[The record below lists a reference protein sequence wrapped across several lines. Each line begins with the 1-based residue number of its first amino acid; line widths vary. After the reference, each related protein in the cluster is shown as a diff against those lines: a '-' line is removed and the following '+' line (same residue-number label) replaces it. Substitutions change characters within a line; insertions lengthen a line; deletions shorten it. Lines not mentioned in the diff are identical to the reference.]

1 MRGGFVGGEKGRRRR
16 PSKGARRHLDVDS
29 DPHRLVL
36 AEDELRPIVVS
47 RPLEI
52 LAGAA
57 SEEPTHRLRLLRGA
71 DLLHLWV
78 WFYRCRLVEGEAG
91 PVLLPRSEGARLE
104 VLFPF
109 QHLAERAYYEAQGK
123 SPPATFE
130 PGKAPDLTKPPTR
143 VAEQHDPIDPGD
155 PPTKVRAAHGSRL
168 VFDIPAG
175 ETIGYGTEEILAA
188 MSRLALRV
196 VPLATPRKE
205 ATRPPAVLDP
215 LVPLGGGLV
224 LAREAKGLIIKT
236 LARSDFRDQGSSDMV
251 VGALLRAARDGISAR
266 RLLTPEAAVDTTPSG
281 LADIAGGVGP
291 LTRRPVRGA
300 SRAGRARAPKAD
312 ETAIEAPF
320 RLFLSP
326 STLGGF
332 AHTTKPAQA
341 PGDATRI
348 ELWHSRL
355 GVRHRRD
362 DVWEVD
368 ERKDGQRIVRA
379 VWARDMDF
387 YTERELTSAKD
398 SEFNF
403 KTSLDPR
410 DRRILVRQSGERRF
424 AVPEPVEVERLYLSS
439 LGAWLDLHG
448 QWDPT
453 AYARGGQ
460 PSILSWDHL
469 APMGR
474 DQFVRVVYPGY
485 LFPFGHRC
493 AIVKVTERKIKEEVG
508 PKARLYQ
515 RKFLIVGEPIRTYGH
530 ADLPFREVRIR
541 PTVTPDLRDPG
552 SKKTPHVII
561 AEDLFWPVVGSDKFR
576 FTLDCSDHDNRR
588 VRLQAPLLFVAAHLG
603 GTGPKGKQPKGTAD
617 EIKAAYATDNS
628 VGAYG
633 RSVAF
638 APSVTPGDT
647 AVEVSSF
654 AFAGEPS
661 APGVMRSEPRLV
673 SATVVVPSMR
683 HLAPKAREVEVSY
696 HQDFVAN
703 KGFGGSNA
711 TAQLFLKLAFVE
723 KVSYSEGT
731 DRAGGFV
738 QPDLPVTQL
747 SRRLGAVGE
756 LGSGPGHPPGT
767 FDPGKLLN
775 GVLPRLFGLFDLV
788 DVLPALGLDQMPR
801 FVTEALD
808 RVSALLADLQRLQ
821 QAVTQAVAR
830 LEQGAATTS
839 NSAVQAQLQAAADD
853 LKGAAGDLVA
863 QVKTLV
869 DAVGSVLDPPS
880 ASAAKTPAQVAD
892 QVEDV
897 LDALRTTLG
906 ALAAAVGSLPLP
918 PTVKAELERLVAGVK
933 PVLDAGSDLLDKVMG
948 FLDHLDPGDLSVR
961 ARYVWSPPIEPWPN
975 ATSPIFSVDEP
986 AKAFTLSVE
995 ARASGAG
1002 GAGVDVLA
1010 EMRDFNLHL
1019 LPDAALMRM
1028 TFDRLAFR
1036 ATSGRKPEVD
1046 VVFGG
1051 IEFVGVLGFI
1061 ETLRKLIPFDG
1072 FSDPPYL
1079 DVSAEGATAGF
1090 DLALPNLAVGVFSLE
1105 NISLGADCRVPF
1117 LGDALSVGF
1126 NFCTRDRP
1134 FRLTVMAIGGGGFV
1148 AIRLSP
1154 EGLVVL
1160 EMALEAGASLSL
1172 NFGVASGSVSV
1183 MVGVY
1188 LRLEGDA
1195 GSLTGY
1201 FRIRGEVD
1209 VLGLISA
1216 SITLE
1221 LSLTYEFDSGKMVGR
1236 ASIVVEVEVLLFSGS
1251 VEISVERR
1259 LAGSNQDPTFAE
1271 IMEVNASGESAAW
1284 EMYCQAFVGA

>member
-1 MRGGFVGGEKGRRRR
+1 MLGGFVGGEKGRRRR
-16 PSKGARRHLDVDS
+16 PTKGARRHLDVDT

-36 AEDELRPIVVS
+36 ADDDLRPIVVS

-52 LAGAA
+52 LAAAA

-71 DLLHLWV
+71 DLLHLWAS
-78 WFYRCRLVEGEAG
+78 FYRCRLFEGEAG
-91 PVLLPRSEGARLE
+91 PVLLPNGEGAWLE
-104 VLFPF
+104 ILFPF
-109 QHLAERAYYEAQGK
+109 QHLAERAYYEAEGK
-123 SPPATFE
+123 SPPGTFE
-130 PGKAPDLTKPPTR
+130 PGKAPDLTTAPTR

-168 VFDIPAG
+168 VFEIPAG
-175 ETIGYGTEEILAA
+175 EAIGYGTEEILAA

-215 LVPLGGGLV
+215 LVPVGGGLV
-224 LAREAKGLIIKT
+224 LARERNGLIIKT
-236 LARSDFRDQGSSDMV
+236 QSRSDFRDQRTDDMV
-251 VGALLRAARDGISAR
+251 AAVVRSARDAISAR
-266 RLLTPEAAVDTTPSG
+266 RLLTTETAVDATPSG
-281 LADIAGGVGP
+281 AADVAGGFGP

-300 SRAGRARAPKAD
+300 SRAGRARAPKVD

-326 STLGGF
+326 SSVGGF
-332 AHTTKPAQA
+332 AHSTKPAQA

-368 ERKDGQRIVRA
+368 ERQDRQRIVRA

-387 YTERELTSAKD
+387 YTERELISAED
-398 SEFNF
+398 SEFDF

-410 DRRILVRQSGERRF
+410 DRRILVRQSAEKGF
-424 AVPEPVEVERLYLSS
+424 AVPPEPVEVERLYLSS

-448 QWDPT
+448 EWDATP
-453 AYARGGQ
+453 YANEGQ

-469 APMGR
+469 AAMGR

-493 AIVKVTERKIKEEVG
+493 AIVKVTERKIKEQP

-515 RKFLIVGEPIRTYGH
+515 KKFLVVGEPVRSYQH
-530 ADLPFREVRIR
+530 PDLPFREVRIR

-552 SKKTPHVII
+552 DKENTPHVVI
-561 AEDLFWPVVGSDKFR
+561 AEDLFWPVVGTDKFR
-576 FTLDCSDHDNRR
+576 FTLDCLDHDNRR
-588 VRLQAPLLFVAAHLG
+588 VRLQASLLFVAAHLG
-603 GTGPKGKQPKGTAD
+603 GTKAKDPKATAGG
-617 EIKAAYATDNS
+617 IKAAYATDNR
-628 VGAYG
+628 VTAYG

-654 AFAGEPS
+654 VFDGEPS
-661 APGVMRSEPRLV
+661 TPGGMRSEPGLV

-696 HQDFVAN
+696 HDDFIAN
-703 KGFGGSNA
+703 NGFGGSNA
-711 TAQLFLKLAFVE
+711 TTQLFLKLEFVE
-723 KVSYSEGT
+723 KISYSDGT

-738 QPDLPVTQL
+738 QPDLPVAQL
-747 SRRLGAVGE
+747 SRTLGAVGE
-756 LGSGPGHPPGT
+756 LASKPGQSAGT
-767 FDPGKLLN
+767 FDPATLLD
-775 GVLPRLFGLFDLV
+775 GVLPRLFGLFDLA
-788 DVLPALGLDQMPR
+788 DVLPALGLDQMPK

-808 RVSALLADLQRLQ
+808 GVSALLADLQRLQ

-830 LEQGAATTS
+830 LQQEAAAAA
-839 NSAVQAQLQAAADD
+839 NGAVQAQLQAAAAD
-853 LKGAAGDLVA
+853 LEAAAGDLVA
-863 QVKTLV
+863 QVGTLV
-869 DAVGSVLDPPS
+869 GAVGSVLKPPAGS
-880 ASAAKTPAQVAD
+880 TPKTPAEVAEQVQD
-892 QVEDV
+892 I
-897 LDALRTTLG
+897 LDALHATLG
-906 ALAAAVGSLPLP
+906 ALGPAVGSLPLP
-918 PTVKAELERLVAGVK
+918 PTVKAELERLVVGLK
-933 PVLDAGSDLLDKVMG
+933 PVLDAGSELFEKVMG

-975 ATSPIFSVDEP
+975 STSPIFWVDEP

-1010 EMRDFNLHL
+1010 EMRCFNLHL
-1019 LPDAALMRM
+1019 LPGAALMRLE
-1028 TFDRLAFR
+1028 FDRLAFR

-1051 IEFVGVLGFI
+1051 IEFVGVLSFV

-1072 FSDPPYL
+1072 FSDPPYV

-1117 LGDALSVGF
+1117 LGDALTVGF
-1126 NFCTRDRP
+1126 NFCTRERP

-1221 LSLTYEFDSGKMVGR
+1221 LSLVYEFDSGKMVGR
-1236 ASIVVEVEVLLFSGS
+1236 ASIVVEVEVLLVSQS

-1271 IMEVNASGESAAW
+1271 IMEVGPSGESAAW
-1284 EMYCQAFVGA
+1284 ETYCQAFVGA